1 MHEPTKGAAPQKRFH
16 FIKGNFKY
24 LLW

>member
-24 LLW
+24 LL